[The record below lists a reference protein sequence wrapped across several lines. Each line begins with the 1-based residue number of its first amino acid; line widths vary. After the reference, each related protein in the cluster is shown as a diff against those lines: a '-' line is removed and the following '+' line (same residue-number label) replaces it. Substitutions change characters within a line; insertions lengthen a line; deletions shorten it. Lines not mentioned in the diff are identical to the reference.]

1 MDRTGAELARAYH
14 DQVVGPLLA
23 RRFPGMPYAAG
34 RLGRGSDVLGLDD
47 AMSRDHDW
55 GLRLTVLVPADAV
68 DPVRR
73 AVEAQLPD
81 IFLSLPTRF
90 PFSGEAEAR
99 HRVEVTTVRDLVERR
114 LGLDP
119 RDGMRPEDW
128 LSLTGQSVLEVVA
141 GPVLVDTD
149 GGLIR
154 VRRLLAAYPDDV
166 RRHLVAAD
174 WGRIGEEM
182 PLMSRAGHRGDDLGS
197 RVIAA
202 RLVDAVV
209 HLAFLLAGRWMPYP
223 KWRGLVLTD
232 LPRTGPLVDRL
243 AATLDATTW
252 TERQDRL
259 AEALDLLMSDQES
272 SGLPAVRPAVVP
284 FWDRPYL
291 HPDPRVVEQV
301 RESITEPAVRAW
313 PARRGGV
320 EQLTSDVGLL
330 TDPSARRR
338 LVGL

>member
-1 MDRTGAELARAYH
+1 
-14 DQVVGPLLA
+14 
-23 RRFPGMPYAAG
+23 
-34 RLGRGSDVLGLDD
+34 
-47 AMSRDHDW
+47 
-55 GLRLTVLVPADAV
+55 
-68 DPVRR
+68 
-73 AVEAQLPD
+73 
-81 IFLSLPTRF
+81 
-90 PFSGEAEAR
+90 
-99 HRVEVTTVRDLVERR
+99 
-114 LGLDP
+114 
-119 RDGMRPEDW
+119 
-128 LSLTGQSVLEVVA
+128 
-141 GPVLVDTD
+141 
-149 GGLIR
+149 
-154 VRRLLAAYPDDV
+154 
-166 RRHLVAAD
+166 
-174 WGRIGEEM
+174 M